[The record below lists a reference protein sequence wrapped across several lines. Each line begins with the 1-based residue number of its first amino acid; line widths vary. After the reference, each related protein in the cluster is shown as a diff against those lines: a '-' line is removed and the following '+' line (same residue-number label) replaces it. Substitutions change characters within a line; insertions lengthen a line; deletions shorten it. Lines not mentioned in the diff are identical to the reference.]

1 MISYL
6 QGNVMLKEDD
16 YIILNVQGIGYK
28 VFVAEKMLSKIS
40 EGAEHIEVFCYLRLR
55 QEETIE
61 LYGFPSLQTL
71 KLFEILNN
79 ISGIGPKAALAL
91 SSLGTREELQKAI
104 EQRDATF
111 FAGVKGI
118 GTKKIQKVMVEL
130 TGKFDKIP
138 QEDDSKD
145 KEVLDALVSLGFPL
159 QRARDALSQIPQ
171 EAKTTEEK
179 IRAALKIVRG

>member
-1 MISYL
+1 MGPMPGGKL
-6 QGNVMLKEDD
+6 GGL
-16 YIILNVQGIGYK
+16 VQGPPEDNPAWWAFGK
-28 VFVAEKMLSKIS
+28 P
-40 EGAEHIEVFCYLRLR
+40 GRPRNNRLPPAR
-55 QEETIE
+55 PRAPAPNCAWT
-61 LYGFPSLQTL
+61 SR
-71 KLFEILNN
+71 
-79 ISGIGPKAALAL
+79 PKAALAL

-145 KEVLDALVSLGFPL
+145 KEVLDALVNLGFPL

-171 EAKTTEEK
+171 EVKTTEEK
-179 IRAALKIVRG
+179 IRAALKIIKG